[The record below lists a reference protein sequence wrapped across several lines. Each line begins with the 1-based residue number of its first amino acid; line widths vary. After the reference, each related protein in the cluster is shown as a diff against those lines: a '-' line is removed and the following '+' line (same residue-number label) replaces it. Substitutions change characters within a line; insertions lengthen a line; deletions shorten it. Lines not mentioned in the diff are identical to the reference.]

1 MYGNQSFSQLMASI
15 MKGEQVRAGK
25 SNTPKVYIT
34 GPDFTVADIAMFNE
48 LQNVM
53 EILKLN
59 AANS

>member
-1 MYGNQSFSQLMASI
+1 MASI

>member
-1 MYGNQSFSQLMASI
+1 MASI
-15 MKGEQVRAGK
+15 SKGEQVRTGK

-48 LQNVM
+48 LQNVL

-59 AANS
+59 ATNS